1 MKTKLELL
9 EALRAFARELEQPLT
24 QGELKNGWTS
34 AAQQAF
40 IQLTNELIKKIEN
53 NEPLPKPSLS
63 RGLDSWG
70 VTDGALVE
78 LAAILS
84 NALREFKGG
93 P

>member
-1 MKTKLELL
+1 MKTKLELI
-9 EALRAFARELEQPLT
+9 EALRDFVRELEQPLT
-24 QGELKNGWTS
+24 QDELKNGWTS

-40 IQLTNELIKKIEN
+40 TQLTNELIKKVEN
-53 NEPLPKPSLS
+53 NEPLPKLSIS

-78 LAAILS
+78 FAAILS

>member
-9 EALRAFARELEQPLT
+9 EALRAFAHELEHPLT

-40 IQLTNELIKKIEN
+40 TQLTNELIRKIEN
-53 NEPLPKPSLS
+53 NEPLPKLSLS

-78 LAAILS
+78 AAAIIS
-84 NALREFKGG
+84 NALREFKAG